1 MSSLFLERVLV
12 ERPEA
17 AADTLHAALLQGQR
31 PDAILQGAA
40 ALFAAFLTLLANYV
54 GERLTSQVLR
64 SAWPH
69 LAETFFKETS

>member
-17 AADTLHAALLQGQR
+17 AADTLHAALQGQR